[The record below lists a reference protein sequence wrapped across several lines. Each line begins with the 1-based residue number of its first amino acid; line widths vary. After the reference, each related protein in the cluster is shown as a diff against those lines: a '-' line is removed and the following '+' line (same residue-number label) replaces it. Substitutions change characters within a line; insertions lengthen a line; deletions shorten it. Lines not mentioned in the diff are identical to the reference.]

1 MKFNKRQ
8 FFILALTIVICFA
21 VFINWKLTK
30 TNLSAEL
37 SNLTSTT
44 EKTLGEAKFVNA
56 NESGLTSN
64 SVTQNE
70 YFIQARLN
78 KRKAREE
85 SIALLKTISDGA
97 SNDADSKKKA
107 LDDIRKIALATEKED
122 RIESLVKSKGFN
134 DCVTLIGDKNVNIV
148 VQTTGLKANE
158 AAQIKDIAVNE
169 ASVSAE
175 KVIII
180 EIK

>member
-30 TNLSAEL
+30 TNLSAQL
-37 SNLTSTT
+37 NNLTSNS
-44 EKTLGEAKFVNA
+44 EKILGEAKFVNKD
-56 NESGLTSN
+56 ETGLISN
-64 SVTQNE
+64 SISQNE

-78 KRKAREE
+78 KKKSREE
-85 SIALLKTISDGA
+85 SIELLKTISDGQN
-97 SNDADSKKKA
+97 NDEDSKKKA
-107 LDDIRKIALATEKED
+107 LDDIRKIALAIEKED
-122 RIESLVKSKGFN
+122 RIESLIIGKGFK
-134 DCVTLIGDKNVNIV
+134 DCVVLIGDKNVNIV
-148 VQTTGLKANE
+148 VQTDGLKANE

-169 ASVSAE
+169 TSVTSD

>member
-8 FFILALTIVICFA
+8 FFILALTIVVCFA

-30 TNLSAEL
+30 ANLSAEL
-37 SNLTSTT
+37 NNLTSNS
-44 EKTLGEAKFVNA
+44 EKTLGEAKFVNT

-64 SVTQNE
+64 SGLQNE
-70 YFIQARLN
+70 YFVQARLN
-78 KRKAREE
+78 KIKAREE
-85 SIALLKTISDGA
+85 SLALLKTIAEGEK
-97 SNDADSKKKA
+97 NDADSKKKA
-107 LDDIRKIALATEKED
+107 LDDISKLALASEKED
-122 RIESLVKSKGFN
+122 RIESLVKSKGFK
-134 DCVTLIGDKNVNIV
+134 DCVVLIGDRNVNIV
-148 VQTTGLKANE
+148 VQTDGLKANE

-169 ASVSAE
+169 TSVTSE